1 MLALT
6 KQNKEVHI
14 RLLNNSDF
22 DRLMQYLHSLRAET
36 VQRFQPHSFEP
47 QDVLDFYQQQGTEA
61 CVAIDTVTD
70 EMVGYAVLKKGLLQH
85 DVPRLQ
91 QYQQPLQYDAA
102 YTFAPS
108 VKDDWQSTGI
118 GQLMMNF
125 VRAETQRRNVR
136 QLVLWGGVQVSNE
149 KAVRFY
155 RKNGFQS
162 LGYFE
167 YNGLNEDMLLGIQ
180 EAV

>member
-6 KQNKEVHI
+6 KQNKEVQI

-36 VQRFQPHSFEP
+36 VLRFQPHLFDP
-47 QDVLDFYQQQGTEA
+47 QNVLDFYQRPGTDA
-61 CVAIDTVTD
+61 CVAIDTSTD

-85 DVPRLQ
+85 DVPRLE
-91 QYQQPLQYDAA
+91 QYRQPLQHDAA

-125 VRAETQRRNVR
+125 VRAEMQRRNIH

-155 RKNGFQS
+155 YKNGFRL
-162 LGYFE
+162 LGCFE
-167 YNGLNEDMLLGIQ
+167 YNGLNEDMLL
-180 EAV
+180 EL